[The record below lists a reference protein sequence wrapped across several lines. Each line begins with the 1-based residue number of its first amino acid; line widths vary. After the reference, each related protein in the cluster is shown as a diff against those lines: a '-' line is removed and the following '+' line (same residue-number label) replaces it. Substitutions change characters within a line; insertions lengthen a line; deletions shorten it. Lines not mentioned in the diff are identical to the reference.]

1 MKVGII
7 LGSVRPGR
15 MGDRVGKMIAAKLE
29 KRQHAITWFDPAKHE
44 VSLLQKPLHFYSE
57 KEEKPEVLVDLHRQL
72 CEQDA
77 FVFVTPEY
85 NFSIPPALSNFID
98 HFPYDCWTM
107 KPGSV
112 VTYSMG
118 NFGGIVAG
126 SQLRTMAQVI
136 QIILLPKG
144 LTIPNVHFQ
153 IDEDGQVIGDR
164 VESINKNANR
174 MLDDLDFLGTAI
186 INQKMLS

>member
-15 MGDRVGKMIAAKLE
+15 MGDRVAKMIAAKLE
-29 KRQHAITWFDPAKHE
+29 KRQHAITWFDPATHE

-174 MLDDLDFLGTAI
+174 MLDDLDFLGNAI